1 MGRAAAIAV
10 VTALLSCRAATPPAK
25 PTPPLARAAY
35 AHYLDGK
42 LAVYRED
49 WPAAIAALQ
58 LASKA
63 APDEPMIVADR
74 AIRERYTGTSTIRVR
89 VAAPEGD
96 TLLDPRAM
104 RGIAAL
110 QALLAKEPEISATLS
125 VADSVQLMH
134 RAMDEGAAD
143 PWAIPDDGAL
153 IAQYLLL
160 PSLNAL
166 SAQHPQLRVELEV
179 SDRLADMAREGI
191 DIAIRTSTDLPE
203 TQVARALGQL
213 GRALYA
219 SPAYAARAGL
229 PQHPDELH
237 QHRLIS
243 NTAAPNLNRWPF
255 VVDGT
260 PCRRTIDG
268 HWRTNDTGLAANMV
282 VQGLGIG
289 RLATLAAAP
298 LVQQGLLVP
307 VLADFVDPQPV
318 PLYAVTASARQR
330 LPKIRACIDFWAGW
344 IASDRTPNLAAS
356 AG

>member
-1 MGRAAAIAV
+1 MDALAFDDLKLFARVAALGSLSAAARERDV
-10 VTALLSCRAATPPAK
+10 PVSQVSRALSRIEKTCGARLVHRSTHGLSLSPEGETFLEHCQRITGA
-25 PTPPLARAAY
+25 
-35 AHYLDGK
+35 LDG
-42 LAVYRED
+42 
-49 WPAAIAALQ
+49 LQ
-58 LASKA
+58 
-63 APDEPMIVADR
+63 ADFAQQSGEAR
-74 AIRERYTGTSTIRVR
+74 GLVR
-89 VAAPEGD
+89 VAAS
-96 TLLDPRAM
+96 T
-104 RGIAAL
+104 
-110 QALLAKEPEISATLS
+110 
-125 VADSVQLMH
+125 V
-134 RAMDEGAAD
+134 
-143 PWAIPDDGAL
+143 

-166 SAQHPQLRVELEV
+166 NQQHPQLRVELEV

-243 NTAAPNLNRWPF
+243 NTAAPHLNRWPF

-260 PCRRTIDG
+260 PCRRTIEG
-268 HWRTNDTGLAANMV
+268 YWRTNDTGLAANML

-289 RLATLAAAP
+289 RLATVAAAP

>member
-1 MGRAAAIAV
+1 MDALAFDDLKLFARVAALGSLSAAARERDV
-10 VTALLSCRAATPPAK
+10 PVSQVSRALSRIEKTCGARLVHRSTHGLSLSAEGETFLEHCHRITGA
-25 PTPPLARAAY
+25 
-35 AHYLDGK
+35 LDG
-42 LAVYRED
+42 
-49 WPAAIAALQ
+49 LQ
-58 LASKA
+58 
-63 APDEPMIVADR
+63 ADFAQQSGEAR
-74 AIRERYTGTSTIRVR
+74 GLVR
-89 VAAPEGD
+89 VAAS
-96 TLLDPRAM
+96 T
-104 RGIAAL
+104 
-110 QALLAKEPEISATLS
+110 
-125 VADSVQLMH
+125 V
-134 RAMDEGAAD
+134 
-143 PWAIPDDGAL
+143 

-160 PSLNAL
+160 PSLSAL
-166 SAQHPQLRVELEV
+166 NQQHPLLRVELEV

-191 DIAIRTSTDLPE
+191 DIAIRTSTELPE

-243 NTAAPNLNRWPF
+243 STAAPHLNRWPF
-255 VVDGT
+255 VIDGV

-268 HWRTNDTGLAANMV
+268 YWRTNDTGLAANML

-289 RLATLAAAP
+289 RLATVAAAP

-307 VLADFVDPQPV
+307 VLSGFVDPQPV

-330 LPKIRACIDFWAGW
+330 LPKIRACIDFWAEW
-344 IASDRTPNLAAS
+344 IASDRTPELAAS